1 MSASRAHRVYE
12 VQERVAAAQGVRT
25 LSAMYPLTYR
35 HAAQTRQG
43 DGRHYTRAFNHFL
56 WTTCFTDVQLC
67 KAAIRAR
74 RPSWQQGIR
83 RQACTANLV
92 AQHSQAR
99 CRPTVNFGC
108 TVAGDGSGAVWTVGC
123 RGMFRC
129 GGEEAH
135 VPCGCTWRWGC
146 NPGLACACSPRLFL
160 LSPLAHQS
168 QVRAPPCE
176 DPPGRESY
184 SCACRPRGIGRAG
197 EACVR
202 DPASWNAIY

>member
-67 KAAIRAR
+67 KTVPGPVDEAAIRAR

-135 VPCGCTWRWGC
+135 VPCGY
-146 NPGLACACSPRLFL
+146 
-160 LSPLAHQS
+160 
-168 QVRAPPCE
+168 
-176 DPPGRESY
+176 PPGRESY